1 MTQVLIH
8 IGGTMP
14 NAEDVNAVH
23 ALADGLGATLHVMF
37 TQPDPLSAGWQA
49 EVDAAGLPDV
59 HQAMEEE
66 ARAKLRPIFGADAD
80 MPTIQIRTGDPIRAI
95 ADYAAEAKIDL
106 IVVGLAGE
114 EEKSLAPALLDAAP
128 CSLLVWKH
136 RQVRS

>member
-1 MTQVLIH
+1 MTHVLIH
-8 IGGTMP
+8 IGDTLP

-37 TQPDPLSAGWQA
+37 TQSDPLNAGWQA
-49 EVDAAGLPDV
+49 EVDAAGLPGV

-80 MPTIQIRTGDPIRAI
+80 MPTIQIRTGDPVRAI
-95 ADYAAEAKIDL
+95 TEYAQEAGIDL
-106 IVVGLAGE
+106 IVVGLAGD
-114 EEKSLAPALLDAAP
+114 EEKSLAPALLAAAP

-136 RQVRS
+136 RRP